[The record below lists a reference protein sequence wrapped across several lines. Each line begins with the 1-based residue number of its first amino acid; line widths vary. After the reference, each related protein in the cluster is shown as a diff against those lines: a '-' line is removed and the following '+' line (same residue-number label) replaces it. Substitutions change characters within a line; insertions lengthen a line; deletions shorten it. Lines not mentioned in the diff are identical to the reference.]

1 MKKRVFFG
9 QNDIRYFYYRYK
21 DSKYYAIS
29 IFALTITVCIMLL
42 FGIIIPQI
50 EKYLSIRTEVIAMRE
65 KISLIN
71 QNISIMSAMDKA
83 LLAKQL
89 ETVSLALPVEKD
101 FAGIL
106 KALSDSSVRAG
117 VTLADFNFSVGEVS
131 SKSAAKANSEPP
143 GSNPSA
149 AQPSALQ
156 DNSPTAINALSETT
170 VIDLTVIVS
179 GSIDRVNLFIKE
191 IGEKLPISEV
201 VSINNDKNTTT
212 LNLKFHYKQYP
223 DINYKEDD
231 PIKPLSED
239 KIQLIEKLSSWR
251 ASPSEEIFIP
261 VGTDSAV
268 PLFE

>member
-21 DSKYYAIS
+21 DSRYYAIS

-42 FGIIIPQI
+42 FGVIIPQI

-71 QNISIMSAMDKA
+71 QNISFMNTLDKG

-89 ETVSLALPVEKD
+89 ETVSLALPIEKD

-131 SKSAAKANSEPP
+131 SKSATKTNNNLS
-143 GSNPSA
+143 GSLPSA
-149 AQPSALQ
+149 VPSPNLQ
-156 DNSPTAINALSETT
+156 GDSPTLNNSLSDTT
-170 VIDLTVIVS
+170 TIDFTVIVN
-179 GSIDRVNLFIKE
+179 GSVDRVNLFIKE

-201 VSINNDKNTTT
+201 VSINNDNNTTT
-212 LNLKFHYKQYP
+212 LNLKFHYKKYP

-231 PIKPLSED
+231 PIKPLSKE
-239 KIQLIEKLSSWR
+239 KAELIEELSSWR
-251 ASPSEEIFIP
+251 ISSSEEIFMPI
-261 VGTDSAV
+261 GTNSAA